1 MVEFLAY
8 SDEKRFSAATLTL
21 FNDKQATQKVN
32 ITFSSGKTKKHFF
45 YSSCFPSQ
53 IELTIKGNDFSIEKI
68 LIIKI
73 SNYFAFSRII
83 KKLKNVNPE
92 FSEKSRTKILKSIN
106 NTSKK
111 EKIDLNQFLYQEY
124 LLATE
129 FQFLSNED
137 KYHRWIKKNETPP
150 STEALIKPV
159 VSYLRNSQ
167 QSASLYR
174 ANSITYSIIKAK
186 ALSIGTLNKVRSN
199 NYLILVAPDT
209 EMSSNALQMISSIIG
224 NQTNLTLIYADE
236 DRIDDSNNRNS
247 PNFKPDFNLDLLY
260 CSNYIGNSF
269 IANIE
274 KLIEIMVT
282 RGKTPS
288 NNHEL
293 LLEIV
298 KASNPEKIVHIPN
311 ILFHSSSKA
320 TVEHN
325 ITEINYNPVIYP
337 KGNLH
342 QKVSI
347 IIPTKDKVALLIR
360 NIESILEKTTYN
372 NFEII
377 IVNNQSKEKETFD
390 YFDNITQSKNIS
402 IINYDKPFNY
412 SAMNNY
418 AVNRATGEVLLLLNN
433 DTEVISPDWLTELLR
448 HACHPEVGCVGAR
461 LIYEDWTVQHGG
473 IILGINGVAGH
484 AHRGIRYDSDGYCNR
499 LKYTQNFSAVTAACL
514 MVKKEIYLE
523 VGGFNEN
530 LPISMNDVD
539 FCLRVRQ
546 LGFRNIWTPHAL
558 LFHHESQSRG
568 TEVNHKI
575 RKQTQKEV
583 SYIKDKWAEL
593 VRYDPAY
600 NPNLTRL
607 SEDFSISP
615 FSYQMPNTEQN
626 TFPP

>member
-1 MVEFLAY
+1 MVELLAY
-8 SDEKRFSAATLTL
+8 SDEKRFSAAVLTL

-32 ITFSSGKTKKHFF
+32 IAFSSSKTKKHFF

-53 IELTIKGNDFSIEKI
+53 IELTITGNDFSIEKI

-73 SNYFAFSRII
+73 NHYFAFSKII
-83 KKLKNVNPE
+83 KKLKNVNPG
-92 FSEKSRTKILKSIN
+92 FSGKSRTKILKSIYN
-106 NTSKK
+106 ISKK
-111 EKIDLNQFLYQEY
+111 EKLGLSQSLYQEY
-124 LLATE
+124 FLATE
-129 FQFLSNED
+129 FQLLSNEE

-159 VSYLRNSQ
+159 VSYLSNSQ
-167 QSASLYR
+167 QSTSLYR
-174 ANSITYSIIKAK
+174 ANAITYSVIKTK
-186 ALSIGTLNKVRSN
+186 ALSIDTLNNIRSS
-199 NYLILVAPDT
+199 NYLILLAPDA
-209 EMSSNALQMISSIIG
+209 EISSDALNIISSVIG
-224 NQTNLTLIYADE
+224 NQSNLTLIYADE
-236 DRIDDSNNRNS
+236 DRIDDLNNRSS

-260 CSNYIGNSF
+260 CSNYIGNNF
-269 IANIE
+269 IVSIE
-274 KLIEIMVT
+274 KLIEIMI
-282 RGKTPS
+282 KKAKKIS

-298 KASNPEKIVHIPN
+298 KESNSEKIVHIPN
-311 ILFHSSSKA
+311 ILFHNNKT
-320 TVEHN
+320 TVAHN
-325 ITEINYNPVIYP
+325 ITEINYNPIVYP

-342 QKVSI
+342 QKISI
-347 IIPTKDKVALLIR
+347 IIPTRDKVALLIR

-390 YFDNITQSKNIS
+390 YFSSITKSKNIS

-418 AVNRATGEVLLLLNN
+418 AVNRATGEILLLLNN
-433 DTEVISPDWLTELLR
+433 DTEVISPNWLTELLR
-448 HACHPEVGCVGAR
+448 HACHPDVGCVGAR
-461 LIYEDWTVQHGG
+461 LIYADWTVQHGG

-499 LKYTQNFSAVTAACL
+499 LKHAQNFSAVTAACL
-514 MVKKEIYLE
+514 MVTKEIYLK

-539 FCLRVRQ
+539 FCLRVRR
-546 LGFRNIWTPHAL
+546 LGYRNIWTPHAL

-593 VRYDPAY
+593 VCYDPAY

-615 FSYQMPNTEQN
+615 FSYQMPNAKQN
-626 TFPP
+626 TFLP